1 MFRRLFRSGFTLIEL
16 LVVIAIIAI
25 LIGLLVPAV
34 QKVREAAA
42 RTQCQNNLKQIA
54 LAALNYES
62 TYKVLPP
69 GGLVSPN
76 SVNSGYV
83 NGGPYTGTLAF
94 LLPFIEQGNVYNRLD
109 PGLFK
114 FGTTTG
120 SWAYSTP
127 PFDYNTPGGYPPD
140 KGPNGTG
147 YPHICDAVIPTYMCP
162 SDDPTQ
168 TVSRGV
174 IDAYFILGGRYYIDY
189 VWDWPGFGHEM
200 GPSNYVS
207 CAGYMGDNTL
217 PSPFPPSDPRYD
229 PNLVANS
236 IKYKGIYYAN
246 SKTRITAIRDGT
258 SNTFAFGE
266 TLAGNPAARDFR
278 LTWMGGGC
286 MATLYGLAQTGADDS
301 RAAWKFSSNHT
312 GIVQFAFQDG
322 SVRPVTTS
330 VPGPLFVA
338 ASGMNDGD
346 VLDYSQLGQ

>member
-1 MFRRLFRSGFTLIEL
+1 MLRRSYKSGFTLIEL

-69 GGLVSPN
+69 GGLISPN
-76 SVNSGYV
+76 SKNSGWV
-83 NGGPYTGTLAF
+83 SVGPMTGTLAF
-94 LLPFIEQGNVYNRLD
+94 LLPYIEQGNVYNRLD

-120 SWAYSTP
+120 AWAYSTAP
-127 PFDYNTPGGYPPD
+127 YDYNTPGGYPPS

-147 YPHICDAVIPTYMCP
+147 YSHVCDAIIPTYMCP

-168 TVSRGV
+168 TVSGGV
-174 IDAYFILGGRYYIDY
+174 IDGYFILGGAYYIDY
-189 VWDWPGFGHEM
+189 VWDWPNFGHEM

-207 CAGYMGDNTL
+207 CAGYLGDNTQNT
-217 PSPFPPSDPRYD
+217 SSDPNRA
-229 PNLVANS
+229 ANS

-246 SKTRITAIRDGT
+246 SKTKMTGIRDGT
-258 SNTFAFGE
+258 SNTIAFGE
-266 TLAGNPAARDFR
+266 TLAGNPGARDFR
-278 LTWMGGGC
+278 LTWMGAGSMGTIYGMVTSANDGG
-286 MATLYGLAQTGADDS
+286 G
-301 RAAWKFSSNHT
+301 AWKFSSNHT

-322 SVRPVTTS
+322 SVRGITNS
-330 VPGPLFVA
+330 VSGPMFIA
-338 ASGMNDGD
+338 ASGMNDGV